1 MLKTILTALSLTLGI
16 GSAVSAQE
24 VHNLKVASFVTPM
37 HAMSKWIEK
46 WAADLEEKSDGRL
59 EFTILAGAQM
69 GPPPVYY
76 DLAANGVADITW
88 VLHGATPGRFPLT
101 EISNMPFIFCSAEQA
116 DKVLNMP
123 ELLAYFEPEHRG
135 VKVLEVFMHP
145 PGHIMMKGGAVL
157 SKDDLA
163 GKALRPASQPVGR
176 FIGAMGG
183 NPVGLP
189 PTELAESLQKSVI
202 DGTMIDYGGAA
213 FAYQLGP
220 FLTDI
225 TEMYAYSAS
234 FALVMNPDSY
244 AGLPEDL
251 QQMIDESV
259 EDVADQIGQAWD
271 GLDQAGKSALTKEGV
286 KIHKMS
292 EEDFAEIRKIG
303 ENLTASY
310 IEELDGK
317 GLPGSEVMKLIREGV
332 ETVGAIGPGCQ

>member
-1 MLKTILTALSLTLGI
+1 MKKILCAMGLVLCT
-16 GSAVSAQE
+16 GSMAASQE
-24 VHNLKVASFVTPM
+24 VHELKVASFVTPM
-37 HAMSKWIEK
+37 HAMSKWIEQ
-46 WAADLEEKSDGRL
+46 WAAGLEEQSGGRL
-59 EFTILAGAQM
+59 KFTILAGAQM
-69 GPPPVYY
+69 GPPPAYY

-88 VLHGATPGRFPLT
+88 VLHGSTPGRFPLT
-101 EISNMPFIFCSAEQA
+101 EISNMPFIFCSAIQA

-135 VKVLEVFMHP
+135 VKLLELFMHP

-157 SKDDLA
+157 SSDDLA

-176 FIGAMGG
+176 FIADMGG
-183 NPVGLP
+183 KPVGLP
-189 PTELAESLQKSVI
+189 PTELAEALQKGVI

-225 TEMYAYSAS
+225 TELYAYSVS

-251 QQMIDESV
+251 QKMIDDSMA
-259 EDVADQIGQAWD
+259 DVSDPIGQAWD
-271 GLDQAGKSALTKEGV
+271 GLDQAAKAVLTKEGV
-286 KIHKMS
+286 KIHKMAD
-292 EEDFAEIRKIG
+292 EDVAEVRAIADK
-303 ENLTASY
+303 LTASY

-317 GLPGSEVMKLIREGV
+317 GLPGSDVLKAIQDGV
-332 ETVGAIGPGCQ
+332 EKVGAIGPGCQ